1 MSGVNTDKYII
12 QNMEML
18 SFFNLEDG
26 SVYFIADDLQEAT
39 MSNDSEIVYAEG
51 KNGVRIG
58 ASERNKT
65 SNITATNGTI
75 VEGALAAQVGSDVT
89 VGTTIV
95 PNQFFAIDT
104 PDGTYITL
112 TQKPIGTV
120 GNEIAYIYKKDS
132 SGGVGDKY
140 AIAATAT
147 ATTFSYDPATHKV
160 TLPTGKFTAGDTVY
174 LFYDIEVANA
184 KTIVNQENRFSKTGM
199 LIADI
204 FAKDVCTDKSYYGK
218 IIYHKAKASGS
229 FELSFGN
236 DPSVQNLEFEA
247 MSIGCG
253 TQTKNLWTL
262 IIYDGDD
269 VTIL

>member
-1 MSGVNTDKYII
+1 MSVSTDKYII

-18 SFFNLEDG
+18 SFFSLEDN
-26 SVYFIADDLQEAT
+26 SLYFMADDLQEAT

-75 VEGALAAQVGSDVT
+75 VEGALAVQVGSDVV
-89 VGTTIV
+89 VGTTVV

-104 PDGTYITL
+104 TDGISVEL

-120 GNEIAYIYKKDS
+120 GNEIPYIYKKDA
-132 SGGVGDKY
+132 SGGAGEKF
-140 AIAATAT
+140 AISSTAT
-147 ATTFSYDPATHKV
+147 ATTFKYDPSTKKI

-174 LFYDIEVANA
+174 MFYDIEVANA
-184 KTIVNQENRFSKTGM
+184 KTITNQENRFSKTGK

-204 FAKDVCTDKSYYGK
+204 FCKDVCTDKSYYGK
-218 IIYHKAKASGS
+218 IIYHKAKASGT

-253 TQTKNLWTL
+253 TQTKSLWTL
-262 IIYDGDD
+262 VIYDGDD

>member
-1 MSGVNTDKYII
+1 MGVTTDRYII

-18 SFFNLEDG
+18 SFFNLEDN
-26 SVYFIADDLQEAT
+26 SLYFMADDLQEAT

-75 VEGALAAQVGSDVT
+75 VEGAIAVQVGSEVE

-95 PNQFFAIDT
+95 PNAFFAIDT
-104 PDGTYITL
+104 ADGTYIEL
-112 TQKPIGTV
+112 VQKPIGAV
-120 GNEIAYIYKKDS
+120 GNEIPFIYKKS
-132 SGGVGDKY
+132 VSGGAGEKY
-140 AIAATAT
+140 AIGANAS
-147 ATTFSYDPATHKV
+147 ATTFKYDPVTKKI
-160 TLPTGKFTAGDTVY
+160 TLPTGKFAAGDTVY

-184 KTIVNQENRFSKTGM
+184 KSITNQENHFSKTGK

-218 IIYHKAKASGS
+218 IIYHKAKASGN

-253 TQTKNLWTL
+253 TQNKALWTL

>member
-1 MSGVNTDKYII
+1 MAVTTDKYII

-18 SFFNLEDG
+18 SFFNLEDN
-26 SVYFIADDLQEAT
+26 SVYFIADDLQDAT
-39 MSNDSEIVYAEG
+39 MTNDSEIVYAEG

-75 VEGALAAQVGSDVT
+75 VEGALAVQVGSDVT
-89 VGTTIV
+89 VGTTVI
-95 PNQFFAIDT
+95 PNAFFAIDT
-104 PDGTYITL
+104 ADGVSIDIV
-112 TQKPIGTV
+112 QKPIGEV
-120 GNEIAYIYKKDS
+120 GNEIPYIYKKDS
-132 SGGVGDKY
+132 SGGIGTKY
-140 AIAATAT
+140 PIAAA
-147 ATTFSYDPATHKV
+147 ASSSAFKYDPVTKKI
-160 TLPTGKFTAGDTVY
+160 TLPTGQFGAGDTVY
-174 LFYDIEVANA
+174 LFYDIQVANA
-184 KTIVNQENRFSKTGM
+184 KTVVNQENQFSKTGM
-199 LIADI
+199 LVADI

-253 TQTKNLWTL
+253 NQTKKLWTL
-262 IIYDGDD
+262 VIYDGDD
-269 VTIL
+269 VVLL

>member
-1 MSGVNTDKYII
+1 MSVTTDKYII

-18 SFFNLEDG
+18 SFFSLEDN

-75 VEGALAAQVGSDVT
+75 VEGALAVQVGSDVET
-89 VGTTIV
+89 GTTTI

-104 PDGTYITL
+104 ADGVSIDIV
-112 TQKPIGTV
+112 QKPIGDV
-120 GNEIAYIYKKDS
+120 GNEIPFIYKKDS
-132 SGGVGDKY
+132 SGGIGKKY
-140 AIAATAT
+140 AISSNAT
-147 ATTFSYDPATHKV
+147 ATTFKYDPSTKKV
-160 TLPTGKFTAGDTVY
+160 TLPTGQFAAGDTVY

-184 KTIVNQENRFSKTGM
+184 KTIANQENKFSKTGM
-199 LIADI
+199 LVADI

-218 IIYHKAKASGS
+218 IIYHKAKASGT

-253 TQTKNLWTL
+253 SQTKKLWTL
-262 IIYDGDD
+262 VIYDGDD
-269 VTIL
+269 VTLL